1 MPFPEQLLFD
11 LTVVINL
18 AVEGD
23 YDRAIGVAHR
33 LPAARREVYDREPP
47 VAEAEGR
54 VRAREEARIVR
65 PPMDERA
72 GH

>member
-23 YDRAIGVAHR
+23 YDRVIGVAHR
-33 LPAARREVYDREPP
+33 LPAARREVYDREAP
-47 VAEAEGR
+47 VAETEGM
-54 VRAREEARIVR
+54 VLACEEARIVR
-65 PPMDERA
+65 PSMD
-72 GH
+72 